1 MVVGSIYCDKIVH
14 TKMHLL
20 STTWQTCIDAYS
32 RASLKSNRA
41 LIYRIEGTETVNF
54 TMLKGTIFVGYQN
67 KNFLLC
73 AKLPYSSNF
82 PSRQNCVS
90 MQRNDDEITIHW
102 RSFIIVVF
110 IKSKKEGKDQ
120 KSIQSSTTPD
130 QGQHNGKEQKHNK
143 TPHTREPRDQPFPSR
158 WPQYINSI
166 RVNAVLSTAS
176 IHRLI
181 RAFAGRLLQTGI
193 YHANLYSL
201 QEDKYLVEMQCTNSY
216 GHNKKPWWTL

>member
-1 MVVGSIYCDKIVH
+1 MTRFVIHLQEKWKYNLPRRLWLLNVHKSKPEIRTASYVTMVVGSIYCDKIVH

-143 TPHTREPRDQPFPSR
+143 TPHTREPRDQPFS
-158 WPQYINSI
+158 Q
-166 RVNAVLSTAS
+166 
-176 IHRLI
+176 
-181 RAFAGRLLQTGI
+181 
-193 YHANLYSL
+193 
-201 QEDKYLVEMQCTNSY
+201 
-216 GHNKKPWWTL
+216 